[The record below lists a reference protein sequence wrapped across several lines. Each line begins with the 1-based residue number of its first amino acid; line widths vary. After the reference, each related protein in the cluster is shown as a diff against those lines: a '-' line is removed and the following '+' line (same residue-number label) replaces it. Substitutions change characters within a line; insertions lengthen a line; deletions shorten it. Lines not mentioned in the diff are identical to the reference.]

1 LIKSLVETQELLLA
15 LQVHQDQ
22 TLQINLQIFLLRS
35 KTHDKQLQ
43 MDRLLLQRETLQLL
57 VEHKIDLS
65 QRLQQQLL
73 RNLAQSSN

>member
-1 LIKSLVETQELLLA
+1 VEIQELLLA

-22 TLQINLQIFLLRS
+22 PLQINLQILLLRS

-43 MDRLLLQRETLQLL
+43 MDRPLLQREILQLL

-65 QRLQQQLL
+65 QRLQQQSL
-73 RNLAQSSN
+73 RNLAQSSCS